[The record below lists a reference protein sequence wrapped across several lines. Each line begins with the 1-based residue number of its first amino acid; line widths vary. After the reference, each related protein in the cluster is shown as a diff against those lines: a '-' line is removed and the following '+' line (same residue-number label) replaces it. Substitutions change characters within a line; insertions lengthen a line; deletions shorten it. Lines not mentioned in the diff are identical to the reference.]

1 MYSLTVRFILPD
13 NTDWSKIPHL
23 MIDRAETLYRNL
35 PGLVSKA
42 FLYDPETREYGGN
55 YVWETRGDG
64 EAFLSSDIF
73 KAATEKFGAPRIL
86 QIHPVAVYLDRGRLH
101 VPVPKAIES
110 IAE

>member
-1 MYSLTVRFILPD
+1 
-13 NTDWSKIPHL
+13 

-55 YVWETRGDG
+55 YVWETRRDL
-64 EAFLSSDIF
+64 EAFLSSELF
-73 KAATEKFGAPRIL
+73 KAATEKFGQPKTL

-101 VPVPKAIES
+101 VPVPETIES
-110 IAE
+110 IVE